1 MTDTRY
7 SEKFT
12 QAYEQYE
19 KEHPK
24 PVILVAGATG
34 SGKSSLINLVLN
46 LPEEKCAKTGSGV
59 PVTQKMEKFEDGN
72 IIVFDSKG
80 YETGEEQQEA
90 FFTEIKQFIEERKN
104 SEEAAVNIIWYC
116 ISTPSARILDVDI
129 NVLRFFAQQGIPT
142 ALVLT
147 QVDVAS
153 EEDAQAL
160 KKIAHQEF
168 PDLDIFESSLDVS
181 VQLPAGID
189 HLYQWTL
196 DHLDATRRTAFFYAA
211 NRDLAQKLTEGES
224 IIRQHTLAA
233 FGIGFTPI
241 PVADAPL
248 LIADQMTLLARLSTL
263 WGLTSLK
270 ETLIGGGLL
279 DMVMSQL
286 GKSIAGNLLKLLPGV
301 GSLAG
306 GMINGSVGAA
316 LTWALGTAVNT
327 TSYKICQAQLRGE
340 RIVLTDYFNNDFIK
354 LIMQLITEAKNRQVW
369 K

>member
-1 MTDTRY
+1 MSANNATQAAQRGVMTDTRY

-46 LPEEKCAKTGSGV
+46 LPEEKRAKTGSGA

-104 SEEAAVNIIWYC
+104 SEETAVNIIWYC

-129 NVLRFFAQQGIPT
+129 NMLRFFAQQEIPT

-153 EEDAQAL
+153 EEDIQAL
-160 KKIAHQEF
+160 EKIAHQEF

-181 VQLPAGID
+181 VQLS
-189 HLYQWTL
+189 
-196 DHLDATRRTAFFYAA
+196 AFFYAA